1 MFYLYPMAFYVRLQ
15 LIVQSLKIWFH
26 ISVTNSIVHFTSFYT
41 RYTLRS
47 LNILNVTAVH
57 SLNVTSVTYLDVTTV
72 TNTERY
78 ISNIFVVTTVTY
90 TERYILNEGV
100 TFRIADRPQK
110 VTKTVTL
117 FPRSWVEISLEKSL
131 RYRMTLTS
139 L

>member
-41 RYTLRS
+41 RYTLWS
-47 LNILNVTAVH
+47 IYILNVTAVH
-57 SLNVTSVTYLDVTTV
+57 SLNVTSVTCLDV